1 MAAECLLQSPDGLL
15 PSILQQAEPVICQ
28 RNSCWPQRGKL
39 VAPPQAKKQTTLIQY
54 TPAELQDLTKQ
65 VRQRAWEMV
74 LGWLLWLWDD
84 EVKGTE
90 LSLEEMAQLVSVMVI
105 RSLRQRLQYVARL
118 VPGAGNHSLINW
130 LMSVA
135 WTV

>member
-1 MAAECLLQSPDGLL
+1 M
-15 PSILQQAEPVICQ
+15 
-28 RNSCWPQRGKL
+28 
-39 VAPPQAKKQTTLIQY
+39 APPQAKKQNTLIQY
-54 TPAELQDLTKQ
+54 TPVELQDLTKQ
-65 VRQRAWEMV
+65 VRQRAWETV

-105 RSLRQRLQYVARL
+105 RSLRQHLQYVARS

-130 LMSVA
+130 LMSAA